1 MRSYEANIIGSV
13 KAQWEDYT
21 MGEITRIDG
30 TESPSEGH
38 EVIPHQ
44 ADLIEI
50 TNGILMDTRSELPA
64 KALFSMPI
72 AQLATLAHYG

>member
-1 MRSYEANIIGSV
+1 
-13 KAQWEDYT
+13 

-44 ADLIEI
+44 ADLIEV

-64 KALFSMPI
+64 KASFSNPFQVL
-72 AQLATLAHYG
+72 QLLLEGSKSL

>member
-1 MRSYEANIIGSV
+1 
-13 KAQWEDYT
+13 

-44 ADLIEI
+44 ADLIEV
-50 TNGILMDTRSELPA
+50 TNGILMDTRSELLLMCD
-64 KALFSMPI
+64 KEVI
-72 AQLATLAHYG
+72 EV